1 MKKLMNQRWFIALVF
16 MVLYKPAMFSQMPAL
31 HTFDTISN
39 VFKVMVIAVLGVWFF
54 YFYQK
59 VSLFFVGI
67 VFFEVWRV
75 LATIYCG
82 GNYTSLF
89 LAIFNALAICL
100 VVEMGL
106 KTDPDALLD
115 GASFTLGLFVLINFA
130 TIILFPQGMY
140 EFNNYTQNY
149 FLGYRNNS
157 IMLFFPAIIFSI
169 VRSLRKYN
177 KLTLSSFVITAVS
190 FATVILAFSATSVI
204 GMTVFILFLLLA
216 LINKMPNFLNIITY
230 LAINIAYFFG
240 VIILRLQEAFAF
252 IIVDMLGRDLTFTGR
267 TKIWDSALA
276 AFAKSPVFGVGEI
289 ENQASRDLIGATH
302 AHNYYL
308 DLLYKSGLPGFL
320 IFFAI
325 LIICGVALYRNRK
338 NGKIP
343 FIVSGAICAFMIM
356 LQSEAYYNIYYFF
369 SILTLAAFIPYA
381 LPKKDEDGNFIFE
394 EKTQLSLLFKEVTFT
409 WQVKRERATKALK
422 RAHFTL

>member
-39 VFKVMVIAVLGVWFF
+39 VFKIMVIAVLGVWFV

-89 LAIFNALAICL
+89 IAILNALAICL

-130 TIILFPQGMY
+130 TVLLFPQGMY
-140 EFNNYTQNY
+140 EFNTFTQNY

-204 GMTVFILFLLLA
+204 GMTVFTLFLLLA

-230 LAINIAYFFG
+230 HAINIAYFFG

-394 EKTQLSLLFKEVTFT
+394 EKGKHSLKKKHSYHYYLRK
-409 WQVKRERATKALK
+409 
-422 RAHFTL
+422 

>member
-39 VFKVMVIAVLGVWFF
+39 VFKIMVIAVLGVWFV

-140 EFNNYTQNY
+140 EFNTFTQNY

-204 GMTVFILFLLLA
+204 GMTVFTLFLLLA

-267 TKIWDSALA
+267 TKIWDAAFA

-325 LIICGVALYRNRK
+325 LIICGMALYRNRK

-343 FIVSGAICAFMIM
+343 FVVSGAICAFMIM

-394 EKTQLSLLFKEVTFT
+394 EKGKRSLKKKHSYHYYLRK
-409 WQVKRERATKALK
+409 
-422 RAHFTL
+422 

>member
-39 VFKVMVIAVLGVWFF
+39 VFKIMVIAVLGVWFV

-130 TIILFPQGMY
+130 TILLFPQGMY
-140 EFNNYTQNY
+140 EFNTFTQNY

-190 FATVILAFSATSVI
+190 FATVIIAFSATSVI
-204 GMTVFILFLLLA
+204 GMTVFTLFLLLA
-216 LINKMPNFLNIITY
+216 LINKMPNSLNIITY

-394 EKTQLSLLFKEVTFT
+394 EKEKHSLKKKHSYHYYLRK
-409 WQVKRERATKALK
+409 
-422 RAHFTL
+422 

>member
-39 VFKVMVIAVLGVWFF
+39 VFKVMVIAVLGVWFV

-89 LAIFNALAICL
+89 IAILNALAICL

-130 TIILFPQGMY
+130 TILLFPQGMY
-140 EFNNYTQNY
+140 EFNTFTQNY

-190 FATVILAFSATSVI
+190 FATVIIAFSATSVI
-204 GMTVFILFLLLA
+204 GMTVFTLFLLLA
-216 LINKMPNFLNIITY
+216 LINKMPTFLNIITY

-394 EKTQLSLLFKEVTFT
+394 EKGKHSLKKKHSYHYYLRK
-409 WQVKRERATKALK
+409 
-422 RAHFTL
+422 

>member
-1 MKKLMNQRWFIALVF
+1 
-16 MVLYKPAMFSQMPAL
+16 
-31 HTFDTISN
+31 
-39 VFKVMVIAVLGVWFF
+39 
-54 YFYQK
+54 
-59 VSLFFVGI
+59 
-67 VFFEVWRV
+67 
-75 LATIYCG
+75 
-82 GNYTSLF
+82 
-89 LAIFNALAICL
+89 
-100 VVEMGL
+100 
-106 KTDPDALLD
+106 
-115 GASFTLGLFVLINFA
+115 
-130 TIILFPQGMY
+130 
-140 EFNNYTQNY
+140 
-149 FLGYRNNS
+149 
-157 IMLFFPAIIFSI
+157 
-169 VRSLRKYN
+169 
-177 KLTLSSFVITAVS
+177 
-190 FATVILAFSATSVI
+190 
-204 GMTVFILFLLLA
+204 
-216 LINKMPNFLNIITY
+216 
-230 LAINIAYFFG
+230 
-240 VIILRLQEAFAF
+240 
-252 IIVDMLGRDLTFTGR
+252 MLGRDLTFTGR

-394 EKTQLSLLFKEVTFT
+394 EKGKHSLKKKHSYHYYLRK
-409 WQVKRERATKALK
+409 
-422 RAHFTL
+422 

>member
-39 VFKVMVIAVLGVWFF
+39 VFKIMVIAVLGVWFV

-89 LAIFNALAICL
+89 IAILNALAICL

-130 TIILFPQGMY
+130 TVLLFPQGMY
-140 EFNNYTQNY
+140 EFNTFTQNY

-204 GMTVFILFLLLA
+204 GMTVFTLFLLLA

-381 LPKKDEDGNFIFE
+381 LPKKDEDGNFIL
-394 EKTQLSLLFKEVTFT
+394 K
-409 WQVKRERATKALK
+409 KRESIR
-422 RAHFTL
+422 

>member
-39 VFKVMVIAVLGVWFF
+39 VFKVMVIAILGVWFF

-140 EFNNYTQNY
+140 EFNTFTQNY

-204 GMTVFILFLLLA
+204 GMTVFTLFLLLA

-343 FIVSGAICAFMIM
+343 FVVSGAICAFMIM

-394 EKTQLSLLFKEVTFT
+394 EKEKHSLKKKHSYHYYLRK
-409 WQVKRERATKALK
+409 
-422 RAHFTL
+422 

>member
-39 VFKVMVIAVLGVWFF
+39 VFKVMVIAVLGVWFV

-89 LAIFNALAICL
+89 IAILNALAICL

-130 TIILFPQGMY
+130 TVLLFPQGMY
-140 EFNNYTQNY
+140 EFNTFTQNY

-204 GMTVFILFLLLA
+204 GMTVFTLFLLLA

-325 LIICGVALYRNRK
+325 LIICGVALY
-338 NGKIP
+338 
-343 FIVSGAICAFMIM
+343 
-356 LQSEAYYNIYYFF
+356 
-369 SILTLAAFIPYA
+369 
-381 LPKKDEDGNFIFE
+381 
-394 EKTQLSLLFKEVTFT
+394 LSLI
-409 WQVKRERATKALK
+409 
-422 RAHFTL
+422 HI

>member
-39 VFKVMVIAVLGVWFF
+39 VFKVMVIAVLGVWFV

-89 LAIFNALAICL
+89 IAILNALAICL

-130 TIILFPQGMY
+130 TVLLFPQGMY
-140 EFNNYTQNY
+140 EFNTFTQNY

-204 GMTVFILFLLLA
+204 GMTVFTLFLLLA

-394 EKTQLSLLFKEVTFT
+394 
-409 WQVKRERATKALK
+409 KRESIR
-422 RAHFTL
+422 

>member
-1 MKKLMNQRWFIALVF
+1 MKKLMHQRWFIALVF

-39 VFKVMVIAVLGVWFF
+39 VFKIMVIAVLGVWFV

-140 EFNNYTQNY
+140 EFNTFTQNY

-204 GMTVFILFLLLA
+204 GMTVFTLFLLLA

-343 FIVSGAICAFMIM
+343 FVVSGAICAFMIM

-394 EKTQLSLLFKEVTFT
+394 EKEKHSLKKKHSYHYYLRK
-409 WQVKRERATKALK
+409 
-422 RAHFTL
+422 

>member
-1 MKKLMNQRWFIALVF
+1 MKKLMHQRWFIALVF

-39 VFKVMVIAVLGVWFF
+39 VFKVMVIAVLGVWFV

-89 LAIFNALAICL
+89 IAILNALAICL

-130 TIILFPQGMY
+130 TVLLFPQGMY
-140 EFNNYTQNY
+140 EFNTFTQNY

-204 GMTVFILFLLLA
+204 GMTVFTLFLLLA

-381 LPKKDEDGNFIFE
+381 LPKNDEDGNFIFE
-394 EKTQLSLLFKEVTFT
+394 EKGKHSLKKKHSYHYYLRK
-409 WQVKRERATKALK
+409 
-422 RAHFTL
+422 

>member
-39 VFKVMVIAVLGVWFF
+39 VFKVMVIAVLGVWFV

-89 LAIFNALAICL
+89 IAILNALAICL

-130 TIILFPQGMY
+130 TVLLFPQGMY
-140 EFNNYTQNY
+140 EFNTFTQNY

-204 GMTVFILFLLLA
+204 GMTVFTLFLLLA

-394 EKTQLSLLFKEVTFT
+394 EKG
-409 WQVKRERATKALK
+409 
-422 RAHFTL
+422 

>member
-39 VFKVMVIAVLGVWFF
+39 VFKVMVIAVLGVWFV

-89 LAIFNALAICL
+89 IAILNALAICL

-106 KTDPDALLD
+106 KTDPDALFD

-130 TIILFPQGMY
+130 TVLLFPQGMY
-140 EFNNYTQNY
+140 EFNTFTQNY

-204 GMTVFILFLLLA
+204 GMTVFTLFLLLA

-394 EKTQLSLLFKEVTFT
+394 EKGKHSLKKKHSYHYYLRK
-409 WQVKRERATKALK
+409 
-422 RAHFTL
+422 

>member
-39 VFKVMVIAVLGVWFF
+39 VFKIMVIAVLGVWFF

-130 TIILFPQGMY
+130 TILLFPQGMY
-140 EFNNYTQNY
+140 EFNTFTQNY

-190 FATVILAFSATSVI
+190 FATVIIAFSATSVI
-204 GMTVFILFLLLA
+204 GMTVFTLFLLLA

-343 FIVSGAICAFMIM
+343 FVVSGAICAFMIM

-394 EKTQLSLLFKEVTFT
+394 EKVKHSLKKKHSYHYYLRK
-409 WQVKRERATKALK
+409 
-422 RAHFTL
+422 

>member
-39 VFKVMVIAVLGVWFF
+39 VFKVMVIAILGVWFF

-140 EFNNYTQNY
+140 EFNTFTQNY

-204 GMTVFILFLLLA
+204 GMTVFTLFLLLA

-276 AFAKSPVFGVGEI
+276 TFAKSPVFGVGEI

-343 FIVSGAICAFMIM
+343 FVVSGAICAFMIM

-394 EKTQLSLLFKEVTFT
+394 EKEKHSLKKKHSYHYYLRK
-409 WQVKRERATKALK
+409 
-422 RAHFTL
+422 

>member
-39 VFKVMVIAVLGVWFF
+39 VFKIMVIAVLGVWFV

-204 GMTVFILFLLLA
+204 GMTVFTLFLLLA

-394 EKTQLSLLFKEVTFT
+394 EKRKHSLKK
-409 WQVKRERATKALK
+409 KRSYHYYLRK
-422 RAHFTL
+422 

>member
-1 MKKLMNQRWFIALVF
+1 MKKLMNQSWFIALVF
-16 MVLYKPAMFSQMPAL
+16 MVLYKPAMFSQMPSL
-31 HTFDTISN
+31 HTFDTLSN
-39 VFKVMVIAVLGVWFF
+39 VFKVLVIAVLGVWFF

-82 GNYTSLF
+82 GNYTNLF
-89 LAIFNALAICL
+89 LAILNALAICL

-140 EFNNYTQNY
+140 EFNTFTENY

-157 IMLFFPAIIFSI
+157 IMLIFPAMIFAI

-177 KLTLSSFVITAVS
+177 KLTFSAFLITAVS
-190 FATVILAFSATSVI
+190 FATVLMAFSATSVI

-216 LINKMPNFLNIITY
+216 LINRMPNFLNIVTY

-267 TKIWDSALA
+267 TRIWDGALA

-325 LIICGVALYRNRK
+325 LIICGMALYKNRK

-343 FIVSGAICAFMIM
+343 FVVSGAMCSFMIM

-369 SILTLAAFIPYA
+369 SILTLAAFIPYV
-381 LPKKDEDGNFIFE
+381 LPQKDENGNFIFE
-394 EKTQLSLLFKEVTFT
+394 EKKKHSLK
-409 WQVKRERATKALK
+409 TKHSYHYYLRK
-422 RAHFTL
+422 

>member
-39 VFKVMVIAVLGVWFF
+39 VFKIMVIAVLGVWFV

-267 TKIWDSALA
+267 TKIWDCALA

-394 EKTQLSLLFKEVTFT
+394 EKGKHSLNKKHSYHYYLRK
-409 WQVKRERATKALK
+409 
-422 RAHFTL
+422 

>member
-39 VFKVMVIAVLGVWFF
+39 VFKVMVIAILGVWFF

-140 EFNNYTQNY
+140 EFNTFTQNY

-190 FATVILAFSATSVI
+190 FATVIIAFSATSVI
-204 GMTVFILFLLLA
+204 GMTVFTLFLLLA

-394 EKTQLSLLFKEVTFT
+394 EKGKHSLKKKHSYHYYLRK
-409 WQVKRERATKALK
+409 
-422 RAHFTL
+422 

>member
-16 MVLYKPAMFSQMPAL
+16 MALYKPAMFSQMPAL
-31 HTFDTISN
+31 HTFDTILN
-39 VFKVMVIAVLGVWFF
+39 VFKIMVIAVLGVWFV

-82 GNYTSLF
+82 GDYTSLF
-89 LAIFNALAICL
+89 LTILNALAICL

-190 FATVILAFSATSVI
+190 FATVIIAFSATSVI
-204 GMTVFILFLLLA
+204 GMTVFTLFLLLA
-216 LINKMPNFLNIITY
+216 LINKMPKFLNIITY
-230 LAINIAYFFG
+230 LAINITYFFG

-289 ENQASRDLIGATH
+289 ESQASRDLIGATH

-325 LIICGVALYRNRK
+325 LIICGMALYRNRK

-343 FIVSGAICAFMIM
+343 FVVSGAICAFMIM

-394 EKTQLSLLFKEVTFT
+394 EKGKHSLKKKHSYHYYLRK
-409 WQVKRERATKALK
+409 
-422 RAHFTL
+422 

>member
-39 VFKVMVIAVLGVWFF
+39 VFKIMVIAVLGVWFV

-130 TIILFPQGMY
+130 TILLFPQGMY
-140 EFNNYTQNY
+140 EFNTFTQNY

-190 FATVILAFSATSVI
+190 FATVIIAFSATSVI
-204 GMTVFILFLLLA
+204 GMTVFTLFLLLA

-343 FIVSGAICAFMIM
+343 FVVSGAICAFMIM

-381 LPKKDEDGNFIFE
+381 LPKKDEDGNFIL
-394 EKTQLSLLFKEVTFT
+394 K
-409 WQVKRERATKALK
+409 KRESIR
-422 RAHFTL
+422 

>member
-39 VFKVMVIAVLGVWFF
+39 VFKIMVIAVLGVWFV

-140 EFNNYTQNY
+140 EFNTFTQNY

-204 GMTVFILFLLLA
+204 GMTVFTLFLLLA

-343 FIVSGAICAFMIM
+343 FVVSGAICAFMIM

-394 EKTQLSLLFKEVTFT
+394 EKEKHSLKKKHSYHYYLRK
-409 WQVKRERATKALK
+409 
-422 RAHFTL
+422 

>member
-39 VFKVMVIAVLGVWFF
+39 VFKIMVIAVLGVWFV

-140 EFNNYTQNY
+140 EFNTFTQNY

-190 FATVILAFSATSVI
+190 FATVIIAFSATSVI
-204 GMTVFILFLLLA
+204 GMTVFTLFLLLA

-267 TKIWDSALA
+267 TKIWDAALA

-394 EKTQLSLLFKEVTFT
+394 EKGKRSLKKKHSYHYYLRK
-409 WQVKRERATKALK
+409 
-422 RAHFTL
+422 

>member
-39 VFKVMVIAVLGVWFF
+39 VFKVMVIAVLGVWFV

-89 LAIFNALAICL
+89 IAILNALAICL

-130 TIILFPQGMY
+130 TVLLFPQGMY
-140 EFNNYTQNY
+140 EFNTFTQNY

-204 GMTVFILFLLLA
+204 GMTVFTLFLLLA
-216 LINKMPNFLNIITY
+216 LINKMPIFLNIITY

-325 LIICGVALYRNRK
+325 LIICGMALYRNRK

-394 EKTQLSLLFKEVTFT
+394 EKGKHSLKKKHSYHYYLRK
-409 WQVKRERATKALK
+409 
-422 RAHFTL
+422 

>member
-39 VFKVMVIAVLGVWFF
+39 VFKVMVIAVLGVWFV

-89 LAIFNALAICL
+89 IAILNALAICL

-140 EFNNYTQNY
+140 EFNTFTQNY

-204 GMTVFILFLLLA
+204 GMTVFTLFLLLA

-267 TKIWDSALA
+267 TKIWDAAFA

-325 LIICGVALYRNRK
+325 LIICGMALYRNRK

-343 FIVSGAICAFMIM
+343 FVVSGAICAFMIM

-394 EKTQLSLLFKEVTFT
+394 EKGKRSLKKKHSYHYYLRK
-409 WQVKRERATKALK
+409 
-422 RAHFTL
+422 

>member
-39 VFKVMVIAVLGVWFF
+39 VFKIMVIAVLGVWFV

-89 LAIFNALAICL
+89 IAILNALAICL

-130 TIILFPQGMY
+130 TVLLFPQGMY
-140 EFNNYTQNY
+140 EFNTFTQNY

-204 GMTVFILFLLLA
+204 GMTVFTLFLLLA

-394 EKTQLSLLFKEVTFT
+394 EKGKNSLKKKHSYHYYLRK
-409 WQVKRERATKALK
+409 
-422 RAHFTL
+422 

>member
-39 VFKVMVIAVLGVWFF
+39 VFKVMVIAVLGVWFV

-89 LAIFNALAICL
+89 IAILNALAICL

-130 TIILFPQGMY
+130 TVLLFPQGMY
-140 EFNNYTQNY
+140 EFNTFTQNY

-204 GMTVFILFLLLA
+204 GMTVFTLFLLLA

-381 LPKKDEDGNFIFE
+381 LPKKDED
-394 EKTQLSLLFKEVTFT
+394 
-409 WQVKRERATKALK
+409 
-422 RAHFTL
+422 

>member
-39 VFKVMVIAVLGVWFF
+39 VFKVMVIAVLGVWFV

-230 LAINIAYFFG
+230 LAINITYFFG

-267 TKIWDSALA
+267 TKIWDGALA

-343 FIVSGAICAFMIM
+343 FVVSGAICAFMIM

-394 EKTQLSLLFKEVTFT
+394 EKEKHSLKKKHSYHYYLRK
-409 WQVKRERATKALK
+409 
-422 RAHFTL
+422 

>member
-39 VFKVMVIAVLGVWFF
+39 VFKVMVIAVLGVWFV

-89 LAIFNALAICL
+89 IAILNALAICL

-130 TIILFPQGMY
+130 TVLLFPQGMY
-140 EFNNYTQNY
+140 EFNTFTQNY

-204 GMTVFILFLLLA
+204 GMTVFTLFLLLA

-394 EKTQLSLLFKEVTFT
+394 EKGKNSLKKKHSYHYYLRK
-409 WQVKRERATKALK
+409 
-422 RAHFTL
+422 

>member
-39 VFKVMVIAVLGVWFF
+39 VFKIMVIAVLGVWFV

-230 LAINIAYFFG
+230 LAINITYFFG

-381 LPKKDEDGNFIFE
+381 LPKNDEDGNFIFE
-394 EKTQLSLLFKEVTFT
+394 EKGKHSLKKKHSYHYYLRK
-409 WQVKRERATKALK
+409 
-422 RAHFTL
+422 

>member
-267 TKIWDSALA
+267 TKIWDCALA

-394 EKTQLSLLFKEVTFT
+394 EKEKHSLKKKHSYHYYLRK
-409 WQVKRERATKALK
+409 
-422 RAHFTL
+422 

>member
-39 VFKVMVIAVLGVWFF
+39 VFKVMVIAVLGVWFV

-89 LAIFNALAICL
+89 IAILNALAICL

-130 TIILFPQGMY
+130 TVLLFPQGMY
-140 EFNNYTQNY
+140 EFNTFTQNY

-204 GMTVFILFLLLA
+204 GMTVFTLFLLLA

-381 LPKKDEDGNFIFE
+381 LPKKDEDGNFIFK
-394 EKTQLSLLFKEVTFT
+394 EKGKHSLKKKHSYHYYLRK
-409 WQVKRERATKALK
+409 
-422 RAHFTL
+422 

>member
-39 VFKVMVIAVLGVWFF
+39 VFKVMVIAILGVWFF

-130 TIILFPQGMY
+130 TILLFPQGMY
-140 EFNNYTQNY
+140 EFNTFTQNY

-190 FATVILAFSATSVI
+190 FATVIIAFSATSVI
-204 GMTVFILFLLLA
+204 GMTVFTLFLLLA

-267 TKIWDSALA
+267 TKIWDCALA

-343 FIVSGAICAFMIM
+343 FVVSGAICAFMIM

-394 EKTQLSLLFKEVTFT
+394 ENGKHSLKKKHSYHYYLRK
-409 WQVKRERATKALK
+409 
-422 RAHFTL
+422 

>member
-39 VFKVMVIAVLGVWFF
+39 VFKIMVIAVLGVWFV

-140 EFNNYTQNY
+140 EFNTFTQNY

-204 GMTVFILFLLLA
+204 GMTVFTLFLLLA

-325 LIICGVALYRNRK
+325 LIICGMALYRNRK

-343 FIVSGAICAFMIM
+343 FVVSGAICAFMIM

-394 EKTQLSLLFKEVTFT
+394 EKGKRSLKKKHSYHYYLRK
-409 WQVKRERATKALK
+409 
-422 RAHFTL
+422 

>member
-39 VFKVMVIAVLGVWFF
+39 VFKVMVIAVLGVWFV

-89 LAIFNALAICL
+89 IAILNALAICL

-130 TIILFPQGMY
+130 TVLLFPQGMY
-140 EFNNYTQNY
+140 EFNTFTQNY

-204 GMTVFILFLLLA
+204 GMTVFTLFLLLA

-381 LPKKDEDGNFIFE
+381 LPKKDEGGNFIFE
-394 EKTQLSLLFKEVTFT
+394 EKGKHSLKKKHSYHYYLRK
-409 WQVKRERATKALK
+409 
-422 RAHFTL
+422 

>member
-39 VFKVMVIAVLGVWFF
+39 VFKVMVIAVLGVWFV

-89 LAIFNALAICL
+89 IAILNALAICL

-130 TIILFPQGMY
+130 TVLLFPQGMY
-140 EFNNYTQNY
+140 EFNTFTQNY

-204 GMTVFILFLLLA
+204 GMTVFTLFLLLA

-381 LPKKDEDGNFIFE
+381 LPKKDEDGNFIL
-394 EKTQLSLLFKEVTFT
+394 K
-409 WQVKRERATKALK
+409 KRESIR
-422 RAHFTL
+422 

>member
-16 MVLYKPAMFSQMPAL
+16 MALYKPAMFSQMPAL

-39 VFKVMVIAVLGVWFF
+39 VFKIMVIAVLGVWFV

-82 GNYTSLF
+82 GDYTSLF
-89 LAIFNALAICL
+89 LTILNALAICL

-115 GASFTLGLFVLINFA
+115 GASFTLGLFVLINFV

-190 FATVILAFSATSVI
+190 FANVILAFSATSVI

-216 LINKMPNFLNIITY
+216 LINKMPKFLNIITY
-230 LAINIAYFFG
+230 LAINITYFFG

-267 TKIWDSALA
+267 TKIWDGALA

-289 ENQASRDLIGATH
+289 ESQASRDLIGATH

-325 LIICGVALYRNRK
+325 LIICGMALYRNRK

-343 FIVSGAICAFMIM
+343 FVVSGAICAFMIM

-394 EKTQLSLLFKEVTFT
+394 EKGKRSLKKKHSYHYYLRK
-409 WQVKRERATKALK
+409 
-422 RAHFTL
+422 